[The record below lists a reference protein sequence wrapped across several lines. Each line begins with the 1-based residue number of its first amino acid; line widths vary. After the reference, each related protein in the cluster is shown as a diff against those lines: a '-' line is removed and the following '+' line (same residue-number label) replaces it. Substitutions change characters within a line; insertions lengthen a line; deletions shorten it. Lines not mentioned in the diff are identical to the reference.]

1 MLPGG
6 ARSVLS
12 HVNLQGAE
20 RCPCQAGW
28 GSAGWHGS
36 PFPDASSSG
45 HLKLLG
51 TARRRLPAL
60 EPRAVLAHAHTCG
73 RFAVPRTPRAPRHAE
88 SLKPSQRSPRALAA
102 SAGPVRPDMLKQLL
116 MFINPSLQPKTAIT
130 SSVGIQVSS
139 LPGGNRQIST
149 RGLPY
154 PLGSGAAGSR
164 IYVHQCCGFQ
174 VSKAEGQCDVKNI
187 GFALPSTAEPW
198 PMVLGMEKKNLLQ
211 YHGVHLG
218 GICGLR
224 CSGSGPR
231 HGLCRERS
239 PHGEGAG
246 IFLRGW
252 SGCAAWVQGVL
263 GEVGEAPLS
272 RPAVLSSSCSD
283 DLNNREGEGR
293 LKCKMPRYSCSGT
306 AADPASLE
314 PGPPRAANIC
324 RAFSQPCAQCFTLF
338 LLLPPHNAGMWEP
351 ALQKRKLRL

>member
-51 TARRRLPAL
+51 SARRRLPAL

-198 PMVLGMEKKNLLQ
+198 PMVLGMEKKKSVAISWCSFGWHLWASLFRKRSEARPLQ
-211 YHGVHLG
+211 RAQSSRRGRGDFSPGLVWV
-218 GICGLR
+218 CGLGPG
-224 CSGSGPR
+224 GSG
-231 HGLCRERS
+231 GS
-239 PHGEGAG
+239 G
-246 IFLRGW
+246 RG
-252 SGCAAWVQGVL
+252 
-263 GEVGEAPLS
+263 
-272 RPAVLSSSCSD
+272 SSFKTSCSF
-283 DLNNREGEGR
+283 
-293 LKCKMPRYSCSGT
+293 
-306 AADPASLE
+306 LE
-314 PGPPRAANIC
+314 
-324 RAFSQPCAQCFTLF
+324 
-338 LLLPPHNAGMWEP
+338 LLRRSE
-351 ALQKRKLRL
+351 